1 MGPTSTLPEHEEIAA
16 ALGEANRVRQ
26 EVLRSIGPGKRA
38 IEELAGFVARHQE
51 MWGDIHESFMVRQQD
66 LLEAIE
72 PGKRAMEELAGITAN
87 HREIWADLHDS
98 LASRAMEAIRHVVP
112 TLPTFD
118 TEPFQAALDAIRP
131 SDLGH
136 MMGCFEKAE
145 RLNRQIQDL
154 ASQSRV
160 PAAIA
165 ALAADWQSAQASALG
180 KNHTP
185 PLTADSQ
192 ILDRYEEREFVT
204 VLPPS
209 PRPATAEDVDNTF
222 DRKLGGLI
230 SALALMEKLARPG
243 GFHDLLQDFGRCVSR
258 QHQHFFWENEERF
271 RSRPEM
277 MAQTLLSV
285 FLEASCGKLAPV
297 TPESPAGGGFVD
309 ILVSFLSLEFL
320 VELKIVGPGWGVGD
334 AERGS
339 DQLHA
344 YMQHYEEPEAYLVVF
359 DGRKTSR
366 GRRLQQEYHLDGKT
380 VRVIVVPIKPETPS
394 RGAARRKPPQ

>member
-26 EVLRSIGPGKRA
+26 ELLRSIGPGKRA

-154 ASQSRV
+154 ASQSRG

-165 ALAADWQSAQASALG
+165 ALHAKIRRS
-180 KNHTP
+180 T
-185 PLTADSQ
+185 
-192 ILDRYEEREFVT
+192 
-204 VLPPS
+204 
-209 PRPATAEDVDNTF
+209 
-222 DRKLGGLI
+222 
-230 SALALMEKLARPG
+230 ARPPTCPKAP
-243 GFHDLLQDFGRCVSR
+243 DLRCD
-258 QHQHFFWENEERF
+258 
-271 RSRPEM
+271 P
-277 MAQTLLSV
+277 QTGS
-285 FLEASCGKLAPV
+285 SDCRIS
-297 TPESPAGGGFVD
+297 SPKM
-309 ILVSFLSLEFL
+309 L
-320 VELKIVGPGWGVGD
+320 
-334 AERGS
+334 
-339 DQLHA
+339 
-344 YMQHYEEPEAYLVVF
+344 
-359 DGRKTSR
+359 
-366 GRRLQQEYHLDGKT
+366 
-380 VRVIVVPIKPETPS
+380 
-394 RGAARRKPPQ
+394 